1 MRGLDIRCKLALLI
15 ATNPHLKSFSTQGKI
30 VFSKLLPEEI
40 EYVDICCEA
49 YMEGEQEGY
58 GAQERKSRHFPP
70 FMFQDEPELL
80 RAWSA
85 GWDSGWDFRVENSC
99 YSQDEGL

>member
-15 ATNPHLKSFSTQGKI
+15 ATNPPLKSFSTQGKI

-40 EYVDICCEA
+40 EYFHLCCEA
-49 YMEGEQEGY
+49 YMEGESEGY
-58 GAQERKSRHFPP
+58 GAHERKSLDFPP

-80 RAWSA
+80 HAWRA
-85 GWDSGWDFRVENSC
+85 GWNSGWDFMVANSC
-99 YSQDEGL
+99 YSQHEGL